1 MTIRTLLYVA
11 ALPLMLGSCSAGP
24 SADAAAPVAR
34 GVSVRTAAVETRDL
48 DETLVLAG
56 TLRPRAQVQLVAEV
70 QARLVRVVRDEGA
83 RVAAGEVLAVLDATD
98 YRLSNERAR
107 AALAVAE
114 ANRSH
119 ALAEKERAESLLATG
134 GITAK
139 DKLSAE
145 VALQVAEASVAQVKA
160 EAAITAQQLSR
171 TEIRA
176 PFAGRV
182 AKRHADPGG
191 MLASGTPVFTF
202 VDDSVLEFRAP
213 VPSAHYGKAK
223 LGQSVEVRVD
233 ALGDR
238 LVKGTL
244 ARVAPLVEER
254 TRSFEVT
261 VEVAGQPELVGGLF
275 ARAVIR
281 IGTLKGALVVPPA
294 ALQRDGADASAASA
308 FVVKDGKAERR
319 SLTLGVETPD
329 AIQVTAGLV
338 AADTVVLDPPVALAS
353 GAPVEARAARRE

>member
-1 MTIRTLLYVA
+1 MTIRSPLLLA
-11 ALPLMLGSCSAGP
+11 ALPLALASCSAGP
-24 SADAAAPVAR
+24 SDAAAPVAR

-56 TLRPRAQVQLVAEV
+56 TLRPRAQVELVAEV
-70 QARLVRVVRDEGA
+70 QARLMRVVRDEGA
-83 RVAAGEVLAVLDATD
+83 RVAKGELLASLDATD
-98 YRLSNERAR
+98 YRLSNDRAQ

-145 VALQVAEASVAQVKA
+145 VTLQVAQASVAQVKA
-160 EAAITAQQLSR
+160 EAAIAAQQLSR

-182 AKRHADPGG
+182 AKRHADPGA

-202 VDDSVLEFRAP
+202 VDDAVLEFRAK
-213 VPSAHYGKAK
+213 VPSAHYGRAR
-223 LGQSVEVRVD
+223 LGQSVDVQVD
-233 ALGDR
+233 ALAGR
-238 LVKGTL
+238 VVKGTL

-254 TRSFEVT
+254 TRSFEVV
-261 VEVAGQPELVGGLF
+261 VEIKGQPDLVGGLF
-275 ARAVIR
+275 ARAVVR
-281 IGTLKGALVVPPA
+281 VGTVPQALVVPPA
-294 ALQRDGADASAASA
+294 ALQRDGEDAGVAHA

-319 SLTLGVETPD
+319 SLTLGVETAD
-329 AIQVTAGLV
+329 AIQVTAGL
-338 AADTVVLDPPVALAS
+338 AASEMIVLDPPAALAS
-353 GAPVEARAARRE
+353 GAPVEPHAPRRE

>member
-1 MTIRTLLYVA
+1 
-11 ALPLMLGSCSAGP
+11 
-24 SADAAAPVAR
+24 
-34 GVSVRTAAVETRDL
+34 VETRDL

-70 QARLVRVVRDEGA
+70 QARLMRVVRDEGD
-83 RVAAGEVLAVLDATD
+83 RVAAGELLAVLDATD
-98 YRLSNERAR
+98 YRLANDRAR

-119 ALAEKERAESLLATG
+119 ALAERARAESLLKTG

-160 EAAITAQQLSR
+160 EAAISAQQLSR
-171 TEIRA
+171 AEIRA

-182 AKRHADPGG
+182 AKRHADPGA

-202 VDDSVLEFRAP
+202 VDDAVLEFRAP

-223 LGQSVEVRVD
+223 IGQSVDVRVD

-238 LVKGTL
+238 ALTGTL
-244 ARVAPLVEER
+244 ARVSPLVEER

-261 VEVAGQPELVGGLF
+261 VELKGQPELVGGLF
-275 ARAVIR
+275 ARAVVR
-281 IGTLKGALVVPPA
+281 IGTVAGALVVPPA
-294 ALQRDGADASAASA
+294 ALQRDAAQTGAAQA

-319 SLTLGVETPD
+319 SVTLGVETAD
-329 AIQVTAGLV
+329 AIQVTSGLAAG
-338 AADTVVLDPPVALAS
+338 DMVVLDPPVALAS
-353 GAPVEARAARRE
+353 GAPVEPSAARRD

>member
-1 MTIRTLLYVA
+1 MTTRSLLLLAV
-11 ALPLMLGSCSAGP
+11 LPLGLGSCSAGP
-24 SADAAAPVAR
+24 SADAAAPAAR

-119 ALAEKERAESLLATG
+119 ALAEKERADSLLKTG

-139 DKLSAE
+139 DNLSAE
-145 VALQVAEASVAQVKA
+145 VALQVAQASVAQVKA
-160 EAAITAQQLSR
+160 EAAIAAQQLSR

-182 AKRHADPGG
+182 AKRHADPGA

-202 VDDSVLEFRAP
+202 VDDAALEFRAP

-223 LGQSVEVRVD
+223 VGARVLVQVD

-238 LVKGTL
+238 PVEGRL

-261 VEVAGQPELVGGLF
+261 VEVPGRAELVGGLF
-275 ARAVIR
+275 ARAVVR
-281 IGTLKGALVVPPA
+281 IGTVPGALVVPPA
-294 ALQRDGADASAASA
+294 ALQRDGSEAGVAQA

-319 SLTLGVETPD
+319 SLTLGVETAD
-329 AIQVTAGLV
+329 RVQVTAGL
-338 AADTVVLDPPVALAS
+338 AAGDTVVLDPPVALAS
-353 GAPVEARAARRE
+353 GAPVEAHAARRE

>member
-1 MTIRTLLYVA
+1 MTTRSLICAA
-11 ALPLMLGSCSAGP
+11 ALPLLLSSCSAGP
-24 SADAAAPVAR
+24 SADAAASVAR
-34 GVSVRTAAVETRDL
+34 GVPVRTAAVETRDL
-48 DETLVLAG
+48 DETLVLTG
-56 TLRPRAQVQLVAEV
+56 TLRPRAQVELVAEV
-70 QARLVRVVRDEGA
+70 QARLLRVVRDEGA
-83 RVAAGEVLAVLDATD
+83 RVVAGEVLAVLDATD
-98 YRLSNERAR
+98 YRLANERAR

-160 EAAITAQQLSR
+160 EAAISAQQLSR

-213 VPSAHYGKAK
+213 VPSAYYGKAK

-238 LVKGTL
+238 VVKGIL

-254 TRSFEVT
+254 TRSFEIT
-261 VEVAGQPELVGGLF
+261 VEVEGRPELVGGLF
-275 ARAVIR
+275 ARAVIQ
-281 IGTLKGALVVPPA
+281 IGTVKGALVVPPA
-294 ALQRDGADASAASA
+294 ALQRDGADAGAAQA

-329 AIQVTAGLV
+329 AIQVTAGLS
-338 AADTVVLDPPVALAS
+338 AADTIVLDPPVSLAS
-353 GAPVEARAARRE
+353 GAPVEPRAARRD

>member
-1 MTIRTLLYVA
+1 MKTRSLLLLA
-11 ALPLMLGSCSAGP
+11 ALPLSLTACSAGP
-24 SADAAAPVAR
+24 RADAAAPVSR

-56 TLRPRAQVQLVAEV
+56 TLRPRAQVELVAEV
-70 QARLVRVVRDEGA
+70 QARLMRVVRDEGD
-83 RVAAGEVLAVLDATD
+83 RVAAGERLAVLDPTD
-98 YRLSNERAR
+98 YRLANDRAR

-134 GITAK
+134 GITGK

-160 EAAITAQQLSR
+160 EAAISAQQLSR
-171 TEIRA
+171 SEIRA

-182 AKRHADPGG
+182 AKRHADPGA

-202 VDDSVLEFRAP
+202 VDDAVLEFRAP
-213 VPSAHYGKAK
+213 VASAHYGKAK
-223 LGQSVEVRVD
+223 VGARVDVQVD
-233 ALGDR
+233 ALGAR
-238 LVKGTL
+238 TVQGRL

-254 TRSFEVT
+254 TRSFEVV
-261 VEVAGQPELVGGLF
+261 VEIPGERQLVGGLF
-275 ARAVIR
+275 ARAVVR
-281 IGTLKGALVVPPA
+281 IGRVPGALVVPPQ
-294 ALQRDGADASAASA
+294 ALQRDGAEPLTAQA

-319 SLTLGVETPD
+319 SVTLGVETPD
-329 AIQVTAGLV
+329 RVQVTAGL
-338 AADTVVLDPPVALAS
+338 AAGEVVVLDPPVALAS
-353 GAPVEARAARRE
+353 GAPVELHAARRN